1 MDTGQCTPRIH
12 PRPAPG
18 SYEKPGTRNFKIVK
32 GGRQL
37 LITDDLNSEMRGL
50 FSTLSECH
58 LGPEE
63 EIELAFTPYPLGS
76 GPMTIERYQEVNEVS
91 QIPLAHGPSCELYA
105 AITSS
110 QVESPMPADPRN
122 LLISWRMR
130 ERSEEEDS
138 LREPACWAQRLTFSE
153 PSLIMA
159 NIYPVDESH
168 VCEARFYF
176 HQSRYPGSR
185 AAG

>member
-1 MDTGQCTPRIH
+1 MIET
-12 PRPAPG
+12 
-18 SYEKPGTRNFKIVK
+18 V
-32 GGRQL
+32 
-37 LITDDLNSEMRGL
+37 DLKHEMRTL
-50 FSTLSECH
+50 FSSLSDFSLE
-58 LGPEE
+58 PDEE
-63 EIELAFTPYPLGS
+63 MELAFTPYPLGS
-76 GPMTIERYQEVNEVS
+76 GPMTIERYQNVNDVS
-91 QIPLAHGPSCELYA
+91 QIPLAHGPSCEFYA
-105 AITSS
+105 AITGS

-138 LREPACWAQRLTFSE
+138 LREPAGWAQRLTFSE

-176 HQSRYPGSR
+176 HQSRYPGSG
-185 AAG
+185 AAR